1 MEPCCS
7 LPHWLPVSQD
17 KQGLL
22 PLSADVGQESAVT
35 APVCVSRATVNPQV
49 KECGDKQQ
57 GCRNTVYSAVP
68 QGNILATLQAGSPA
82 QRALHLWV

>member
-35 APVCVSRATVNPQV
+35 APAASAEPQSTH
-49 KECGDKQQ
+49 K
-57 GCRNTVYSAVP
+57 
-68 QGNILATLQAGSPA
+68 
-82 QRALHLWV
+82 